1 MADISSCP
9 ETPVKAVGATPY
21 SAILKEHDVATSQR
35 EHRKDLLVE
44 LAKPIYSD
52 NDGPNGVVAHIS
64 HWMLESADIPILA
77 DILLKFGDVKTL
89 TLILHSPGGDGTV
102 VEKFIGLCRCQC
114 KRFRVIVPHEAMSA
128 ATMIVLGADELIM
141 GPPSGLG
148 PIDAQVEVG
157 VSGVKRWV
165 SAQSF
170 IDARDK
176 LLEQYNEQ
184 MKKKEDTGATLQ
196 MLATLDFPFIAH
208 CEDLMAFGRDVAEQS
223 LVSYMFKDDPN
234 KGANALK
241 VVQELSSVKKHKV
254 HSRVI
259 NGQAARQLLG
269 SKVKLCGE
277 KDKLWTLVWEYYMRA
292 ETLLGQLPITKL
304 FETEY
309 DFFAASRV

>member
-1 MADISSCP
+1 MTDTGSCP
-9 ETPVKAVGATPY
+9 ETPSKAVGATPY
-21 SAILKEHDVATSQR
+21 SAILKEHDVGTSQR
-35 EHRKDLLVE
+35 EHRRDLLVE
-44 LAKPIYSD
+44 IAKAAHND
-52 NDGPNGVVAHIS
+52 DDGPNGVVAHVS
-64 HWMLESADIPILA
+64 HGMLESSDIPILA
-77 DILLKFGDVKTL
+77 DILLKFGDIKTL
-89 TLILHSPGGDGTV
+89 TLILHSPGGDGTI
-102 VEKFIGLCRCQC
+102 VEKFIGLCHCQC

-128 ATMIVLGADELIM
+128 ATLITLGADQVIM

-184 MKKKEDTGATLQ
+184 VKKKEDTGATLQ
-196 MLATLDFPFIAH
+196 MLATLDLPFIAH
-208 CEDLMAFGRDVAEQS
+208 CEDLMAFGRDIAQQS
-223 LVSYMFKDDPN
+223 LVSYMFKDDPD
-234 KGANALK
+234 KVANAQK
-241 VVQELSSVKKHKV
+241 VVQELSSVRKHKV
-254 HSRVI
+254 HGRVI

-292 ETLLGQLPITKL
+292 ETLLGQLISDNHFYRP
-304 FETEY
+304 
-309 DFFAASRV
+309 R